1 MSIETFVCTCCGE
14 SVPMDQRT
22 IFLMGRSCAHNAW
35 SKKPFYVSH
44 AEHEFGVTIT
54 PEAITHLSVSPA
66 LIATIPIARAAVLS
80 CTLKTQDTTDTTK
93 MKKNLFYTCYMRH
106 SQKRAIQDYYYK
118 PLPLFY
124 GKGKRYFG
132 VELEIDC
139 GGEDDGN
146 AHALLGYLQW
156 WIRQNLLQARRF
168 IGRRVR
174 NRNTSNEPGIPAH
187 RNALEGRIA
196 KKQHPWGTP
205 ATKREH
211 VVYMSMSA
219 VPHSVIPRRNR
230 TPVLPVC
237 STSSKST
244 GKNC

>member
-93 MKKNLFYTCYMRH
+93 MKKNLF
-106 SQKRAIQDYYYK
+106 A
-118 PLPLFY
+118 
-124 GKGKRYFG
+124 
-132 VELEIDC
+132 
-139 GGEDDGN
+139 
-146 AHALLGYLQW
+146 
-156 WIRQNLLQARRF
+156 
-168 IGRRVR
+168 
-174 NRNTSNEPGIPAH
+174 IPAICGTA
-187 RNALEGRIA
+187 RNVLFRITITSHFRCFMAKESATLE
-196 KKQHPWGTP
+196 
-205 ATKREH
+205 
-211 VVYMSMSA
+211 
-219 VPHSVIPRRNR
+219 
-230 TPVLPVC
+230 
-237 STSSKST
+237 
-244 GKNC
+244 